1 MVTDGGLP
9 PSHHGDLLNHVVR
22 MVTPMR
28 REFGFALDVANV
40 LRNVS
45 YAREVIERAKTS
57 QDARLREY
65 ADYLELKIFGP
76 RNGPATRVHK
86 AGCPAVEPPEP
97 AAKSSPE
104 LESEMRERM
113 LRKYKSGLR

>member
-1 MVTDGGLP
+1 MVTDRILT
-9 PSHHGDLLNHVVR
+9 PSQHGDLLNHVVR

-76 RNGPATRVHK
+76 RNGPATRVDK
-86 AGCPAVEPPEP
+86 AGSPAVEPPE
-97 AAKSSPE
+97 AKSSPE
-104 LESEMRERM
+104 LEAEMRERM
-113 LRKYKSGLR
+113 LSKYKSGLR